1 MKTGK
6 KAEPRT
12 LRGFHDKLPSEALI
26 KAKMLAV
33 LRRVFDSFGFVPI
46 ETPHVEYLETMGGEE
61 QTGEEIQKQ
70 LFKWLDQGERHV
82 ALRFDLTVPFAR
94 FIVQHRGEVG
104 IPFKRYA
111 IGEVFRGERPQAG
124 RYREFTQCDFD
135 FVGTESTAADA
146 EIIQVIATALKALGI
161 GAFQIRVNNR
171 KVLNG
176 AMEILGINDK
186 TIEVL
191 RTIDKKDKIGADAVK
206 EELRDGVGLSADQ
219 IEGFLNF
226 ISLSSGA
233 SPCEVLEKV
242 RSWEGKNAV
251 FDRGISEMRTV
262 ENILSRLDS
271 VRGCY
276 IFDFSIARGLGYY
289 TGIVYETVL
298 TAHTGMGSICSGGRY
313 DNLTKNF
320 SDEDLPGVGASFGL
334 DRIVAALKEL
344 GLAENTG
351 TPAEVLIL
359 QEHSDSAS
367 DLYRTAELMRESGI
381 NVEVFPEAVKLK
393 NQFVYSERH
402 RHPFIMFVEHAS
414 DGGLSFKLR
423 DAKTRDQKIF
433 RSAIDVSNYLLQKR
447 K

>member
-6 KAEPRT
+6 KIEART

-26 KAKMLAV
+26 KAKMLAT

-46 ETPHVEYLETMGGEE
+46 ETPHVEYLEIMGQE

-70 LFKWLDQGERHV
+70 LFRWLDQGERQV

-135 FVGTESTAADA
+135 FVGTDSTAADA
-146 EIIQVIATALKALGI
+146 EIVQVIATALKALGI
-161 GAFQIRVNNR
+161 GEFLIRVNNR
-171 KVLNG
+171 RVLNG
-176 AMEILGINDK
+176 AMEILGIGDK
-186 TIEVL
+186 TVDVL
-191 RTIDKKDKIGADAVK
+191 RTIDKKDKIGIDAVK
-206 EELRDGVGLSADQ
+206 EELRDGVGLSNDQ

-226 ISLSSGA
+226 ISLSAGA
-233 SPCEVLEKV
+233 SPSEVLEKV
-242 RSWEGKNAV
+242 RSYEGKSAV
-251 FDRGISEMRTV
+251 FDQGVSELRTM
-262 ENILSRLDS
+262 ETILAPLDS
-271 VRGCY
+271 VKDCY
-276 IFDFSIARGLGYY
+276 SIDFSIARGLGYY

-298 TAHTGMGSICSGGRY
+298 KASPGMGSICGGGRY
-313 DNLTKNF
+313 DNLTKSF

-344 GLAENTG
+344 GLTEDTG
-351 TPAEVLIL
+351 TPAEVLIVC
-359 QEHSDSAS
+359 ERADSAPV
-367 DLYRTAELMRESGI
+367 LYRTAETMRQSGI

-402 RHPFIMFVEHAS
+402 GHPFIMFVESTPEGAFS
-414 DGGLSFKLR
+414 CKLR
-423 DAKTRDQKIF
+423 NARTREQNIF
-433 RSAIDVSNYLLQKR
+433 NSVEEVSDYMLRER